1 MERRRKGSEAENRII
16 RTVMAKNKQAKE
28 IKGHQKTKISWRI
41 EEKGINVWKA
51 WWENTEDAIEVE
63 TI

>member
-16 RTVMAKNKQAKE
+16 RTEMAKNKQE

-41 EEKGINVWKA
+41 EKKGINVWKA